1 MSVEPPVQAGPK
13 MDKLRDE
20 LLRRSARRYR
30 RRGLRRWQRRRLL
43 VRLLAVER
51 DLEAATDVRRAT
63 QEPVR
68 DRILCRLEANELKLY
83 R

>member
-1 MSVEPPVQAGPK
+1 MTVEPPPQAGLK

-20 LLRRSARRYR
+20 LVRRSTRRYR
-30 RRGLRRWQRRRLL
+30 RRRLRRWQRRRLL
-43 VRLLAVER
+43 SKLVAVER
-51 DLEAATDVRRAT
+51 DLEDATDVRRAT

-68 DRILCRLEANELKLY
+68 DRILSRLKANELKLY